1 LQAVEFI
8 MNDTII
14 ALLAYLT
21 QLFGGSLGCAILTL
35 SLGARVALLPLSIK
49 LARRARR
56 NQEIMRLLQPEI
68 EQLRK
73 RFEKKPERLFA
84 EMRKLYHQHG
94 CNPFD
99 VPVLVAGFIQL
110 PIFGILYR
118 SIRSS
123 LGSSGAFL
131 WIKNLAL
138 PDFFLT
144 LAILSLTGLTAYLMP
159 SASAQ
164 MRSTLVI
171 IQVIVTF
178 LIVWKLSAGLA
189 LYWVSSGAVNLFQ
202 TLWLRYRND
211 RAAGR

>member
-1 LQAVEFI
+1 

-14 ALLAYLT
+14 ALLTWLT
-21 QLFGGSLGCAILTL
+21 QVFGGSLGCAILTL

-49 LARRARR
+49 LARRTRR

-73 RFEKKPERLFA
+73 RFEKKPGRLFE
-84 EMRKLYHQHG
+84 EMRKLYQKHG

-99 VPVLVAGFIQL
+99 VPALLAGFIQL
-110 PIFGILYR
+110 PVFGILCS

-123 LGSSGAFL
+123 VRSSSTFL
-131 WIKNLAL
+131 WIRNLAL

-144 LAILSLTGLTAYLMP
+144 VAILSLTGLTAYLMP
-159 SASAQ
+159 SASEQ
-164 MRSTLVI
+164 MRNTLVI

-202 TLWLRYRND
+202 AVWLRYRKD
-211 RAAGR
+211 SGSKRG